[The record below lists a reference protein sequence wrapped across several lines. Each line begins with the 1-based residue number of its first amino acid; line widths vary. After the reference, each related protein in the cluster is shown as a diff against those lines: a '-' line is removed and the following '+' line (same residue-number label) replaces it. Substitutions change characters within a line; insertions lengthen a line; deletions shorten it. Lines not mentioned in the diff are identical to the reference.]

1 MNQEE
6 KPMPDEKQKKRPSL
20 RQLKEWEREAGCEAT
35 DGCWVE
41 PDGECEHGCKSWLL
55 ELGMI

>member
-1 MNQEE
+1 MSVPTIEQLIRWEE
-6 KPMPDEKQKKRPSL
+6 EG
-20 RQLKEWEREAGCEAT
+20 GCEAT

-41 PDGECEHGCKSWLL
+41 PDGTCEHGCVSWLR

>member
-1 MNQEE
+1 MQN
-6 KPMPDEKQKKRPSL
+6 KPTIE
-20 RQLKEWEREAGCEAT
+20 QLEEWEYEGGCEAT

-41 PDGECEHGCKSWLL
+41 PDGICEHGCNSWLI